1 MSIFSKIAGKLIKP
15 SRKGKRKDRIP
26 SPPKKKSP
34 ATPTKEEA
42 AKAAGYTGEWLS
54 RLGDKEGTR
63 TFYRNTRKGLQLEAE
78 AQRKA
83 KDAKGGVDKKKQA
96 APKKRIQSIPAV
108 RKRIRQKKQI
118 EAIKEERAA
127 RPVQNPQRK
136 EGPAVTSRNKN
147 PDAVFTSGDNK
158 IVTGKSSG
166 PNILDNMS
174 PTQKKRAKRIVV
186 LEGKVREDTAT
197 PAEKAK
203 LKALDKINR
212 DDLDRSLRV
221 GAETKAKPARK
232 ARLEDALKRKTGG
245 PTNPISTQG
254 SYGGKKKVVAKAD
267 WMQGLTPNQIK
278 QILGGPT
285 TDSSGVTRHSKRKTT
300 GKKKVVKA
308 MDGGKVKGYKKGGS
322 ITYRMAGGQVVDNSY
337 D

>member
-15 SRKGKRKDRIP
+15 SRKGKPKPRIP
-26 SPPKKKSP
+26 TPPKEKSP
-34 ATPTKEEA
+34 ATIAKEERGM
-42 AKAAGYTGEWLS
+42 AKRT
-54 RLGDKEGTR
+54 RGTR
-63 TFYRNTRKGLQLEAE
+63 ALRGLQLE

-83 KDAKGGVDKKKQA
+83 KDAKRGVDKKKQA
-96 APKKRIQSIPAV
+96 AVKKRIKSIPAV
-108 RKRIRQKKQI
+108 RERIRQNKQI
-118 EAIKEERAA
+118 EAIEEERAA
-127 RPVQNPQRK
+127 KPVQNPQKK
-136 EGPAVTSRNKN
+136 EGQAVTSRNKN

-158 IVTGKSSG
+158 IVTGKRSK
-166 PNILDNMS
+166 PYILDNMS
-174 PTQKKRAKRIVV
+174 VAQKNRAKRIVK
-186 LEGKVREDTAT
+186 LGGKVREDTAT
-197 PAEKAK
+197 SAEKAMLKK
-203 LKALDKINR
+203 LNRVNMEDYYRALRAQSD
-212 DDLDRSLRV
+212 
-221 GAETKAKPARK
+221 TKAKPGRK

-308 MDGGKVKGYKKGGS
+308 KAGGKVIKTNMSGDDLV
-322 ITYRMAGGQVVDNSY
+322 RRNY